1 MLTRMPFSTGGSGS
15 TYIYGYVDGNFKP
28 GMTKEECLKFV
39 SNSKFFFLTF
49 SIYILIDM
57 KYVFFIH
64 MFIDHFIKEIN
75 KDILIISQKILI
87 NHRKRKI
94 SLSKLKM
101 EKPY

>member
-1 MLTRMPFSTGGSGS
+1 
-15 TYIYGYVDGNFKP
+15 
-28 GMTKEECLKFV
+28 
-39 SNSKFFFLTF
+39 
-49 SIYILIDM
+49 M

-64 MFIDHFIKEIN
+64 MFIDHLIKEIN

>member
-39 SNSKFFFLTF
+39 SNSRFFFTF
-49 SIYILIDM
+49 SLYILIDM
-57 KYVFFIH
+57 YVLFIH
-64 MFIDHFIKEIN
+64 VFIDHLIKEIN

-87 NHRKRKI
+87 T
-94 SLSKLKM
+94 
-101 EKPY
+101 EKEK